1 MKDCTEESIEVQVV
15 IETKNLSAGSVMKT
29 NRQNSYASYQRS
41 GWKAKGKEQLHK
53 FIPLSVKFGVTV
65 RKEIPECGIITI
77 SNFQKKRTW
86 FYLRY
91 RIPDDWIESYETQD
105 AVVHLLN
112 LGDSWRFS
120 WSQVDIMWRL
130 KKETAGLKMNPSRK
144 DMTICHYKKKEK
156 HQLWLRL

>member
-1 MKDCTEESIEVQVV
+1 MALGFK
-15 IETKNLSAGSVMKT
+15 LSSLCRKRYKT
-29 NRQNSYASYQRS
+29 NPNEFVCNLP
-41 GWKAKGKEQLHK
+41 AKRMKSKRKKQLRK
-53 FIPLSVKFGVTV
+53 FIPLSAEFGVTV

-77 SNFQKKRTW
+77 SNFEKKRTW

-120 WSQVDIMWRL
+120 WSQADIMWRKWRPVWKL
-130 KKETAGLKMNPSRK
+130 IRRGKIWQSVT
-144 DMTICHYKKKEK
+144 TKKKENINYDSDSSFI
-156 HQLWLRL
+156 